1 MKLVGAWH
9 NDGGAV
15 VSTLVV
21 EWIEI
26 TIPFAIARAM
36 WVSTLVVEW
45 IEIAWGTARDSK

>member
-1 MKLVGAWH
+1 MVGAWH

-26 TIPFAIARAM
+26 TIPFAIARAI

-45 IEIAWGTARDSK
+45 IEILT